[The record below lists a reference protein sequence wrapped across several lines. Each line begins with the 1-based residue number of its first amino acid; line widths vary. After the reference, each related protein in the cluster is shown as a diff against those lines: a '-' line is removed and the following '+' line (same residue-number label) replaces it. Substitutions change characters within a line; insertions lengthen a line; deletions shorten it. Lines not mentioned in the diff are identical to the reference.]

1 MAVAHTVAPA
11 VRKAVIDGIKAHLRA
26 LPDFNGT
33 TAKERNVEVSYGF
46 TFSSKRAEKVYLGR
60 TLGATPPA
68 ALRTGRNVRDETGSF
83 DLHHLVRL
91 EGEGAESAEARAY
104 AIAAESEDWIS
115 LHKSGE
121 GLGIT
126 GLQWLLVASWTSDY
140 AGIDRG
146 TGVIVTLSIQ
156 WKARLEGTP

>member
-1 MAVAHTVAPA
+1 MAAQTIAPQ
-11 VRKAVIDGIKAHLRA
+11 VRKAVIDGIKTHLAA
-26 LPDFNGT
+26 LDDFNGT
-33 TAKERNVEVSYGF
+33 TAKEQNVEVSYGF

-60 TLGATPPA
+60 TLGTTPPA
-68 ALRTGRNVRDETGSF
+68 ALRVGRNIRDESASF

-91 EGEGAESAEARAY
+91 EGIGAEGAEARAY
-104 AIAAESEDWIS
+104 AIAAQSEDWIS

-121 GLGIT
+121 GLAIP
-126 GLQWLLVASWTSDY
+126 GLQWLLVASWRSDY

-146 TGVIVTLSIQ
+146 TGAIVTLSVQ